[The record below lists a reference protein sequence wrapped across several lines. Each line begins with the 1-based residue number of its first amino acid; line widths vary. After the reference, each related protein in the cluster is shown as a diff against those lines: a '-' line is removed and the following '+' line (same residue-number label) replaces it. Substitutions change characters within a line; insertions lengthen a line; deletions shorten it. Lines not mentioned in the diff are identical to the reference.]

1 MGEEKLQGES
11 DSHGP
16 DGSVEG
22 STSMVVVFR
31 ADVELRLQFFFFKPK
46 SDHLFVSLLLFSI
59 TKIFK
64 F

>member
-31 ADVELRLQFFFFKPK
+31 ADVELRRQFFFF
-46 SDHLFVSLLLFSI
+46 FF
-59 TKIFK
+59 
-64 F
+64 